1 MGAKTKVQRH
11 LVPIGTNPAT
21 TGGPE
26 STLRVCSLRI
36 CSSSGFRRKMKSFF
50 LIGSVIGAVSSRFD
64 PLLDFVVAGLAA
76 HFKKYGQVA
85 QISFNECRS
94 TTSCVLLHPHGP
106 PS

>member
-50 LIGSVIGAVSSRFD
+50 FDRIGYWSGF
-64 PLLDFVVAGLAA
+64 
-76 HFKKYGQVA
+76 Q
-85 QISFNECRS
+85 SF
-94 TTSCVLLHPHGP
+94 
-106 PS
+106 